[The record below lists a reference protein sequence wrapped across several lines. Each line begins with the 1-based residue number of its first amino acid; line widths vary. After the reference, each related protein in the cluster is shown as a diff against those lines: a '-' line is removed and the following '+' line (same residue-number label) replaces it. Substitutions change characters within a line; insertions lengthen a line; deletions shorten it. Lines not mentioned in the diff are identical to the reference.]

1 MAAAKEISERASSAV
16 ETVLQEA
23 TTRLETTTTAA
34 AAAAAASAAAAAPE
48 PAAESRKMSADMS
61 AVVLVDERIDKRFE
75 DMEAM
80 LRAARDEGRAE
91 GVRESLGA
99 EWLDGD
105 DLRNVGRH
113 SFDRSPSPLAGEED
127 QNINL
132 AAGLSADATA
142 AIERGL
148 KEGME
153 RGIIKGIHL
162 EKMRKKQKSWK
173 MIGKKMLGM
182 GDSAKK
188 KAAENRLNDLKIAVR
203 NNSLELPKGFEQESN
218 RG

>member
-1 MAAAKEISERASSAV
+1 
-16 ETVLQEA
+16 
-23 TTRLETTTTAA
+23 
-34 AAAAAASAAAAAPE
+34 
-48 PAAESRKMSADMS
+48 MSADMS

-113 SFDRSPSPLAGEED
+113 SLD